1 MLPKNAAIGNYYRFL
16 TFPFIFFDKR
26 NGKSTV
32 YFKFNEQHPSLTVT
46 QRNSRAVC
54 TAVSWNP
61 PQQGYNLSFNRLI

>member
-1 MLPKNAAIGNYYRFL
+1 MLPKNADIGNYYRFL

-54 TAVSWNP
+54 AAVSWNP
-61 PQQGYNLSFNRLI
+61 PATEV